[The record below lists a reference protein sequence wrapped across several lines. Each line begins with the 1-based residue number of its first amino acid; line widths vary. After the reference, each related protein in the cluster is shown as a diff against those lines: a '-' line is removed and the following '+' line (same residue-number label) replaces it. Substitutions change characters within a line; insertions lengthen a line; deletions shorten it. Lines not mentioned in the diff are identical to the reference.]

1 AFIGILLVLIT
12 TRQFVDVEDATLIVA
27 SMGASAVL
35 LFAVP
40 HGPLSQ
46 PWALGCGQ
54 LVSAVIGVSCYQLIP
69 DLHLGAAVAVGLS
82 VTAMYYLRCIH
93 PPGGATA
100 LSAVMAGPS
109 VHALGYQFIVTPVL
123 INVVTI
129 LLVAMLYNFMF
140 SWRRYPSTLARYSG
154 QPAKQNEPVLE
165 GLGRSHLENA
175 LRQMNQYIDVSPE
188 DLETI
193 FDLARKHTDGP
204 ITASQLKLGHYYS
217 NGEMG
222 VEWSVRRIVDEADD
236 KDNDDGL
243 VIYKVVAGKGRQ
255 RTGTMSRKE
264 FAQWAKYEVF
274 LNDRAWERIGSPS
287 SSKV

>member
-1 AFIGILLVLIT
+1 
-12 TRQFVDVEDATLIVA
+12 
-27 SMGASAVL
+27 
-35 LFAVP
+35 
-40 HGPLSQ
+40 
-46 PWALGCGQ
+46 
-54 LVSAVIGVSCYQLIP
+54 
-69 DLHLGAAVAVGLS
+69 
-82 VTAMYYLRCIH
+82 
-93 PPGGATA
+93 
-100 LSAVMAGPS
+100 MAGPS